1 MMNLE
6 LIVTIVLAMI
16 SFLIPTVY
24 RKITDSANIT
34 NPYIIVAA
42 VILGTI
48 SACVVYCVATLGLMD
63 TLYLVVIYFIV
74 YGFIEITKFLS
85 SQKLK

>member
-1 MMNLE
+1 MNLE
-6 LIVTIVLAMI
+6 IIIATVLAIITATLPLVQKKII
-16 SFLIPTVY
+16 SKTNIPNFHLILLALLAGL
-24 RKITDSANIT
+24 ITAF
-34 NPYIIVAA
+34 
-42 VILGTI
+42 
-48 SACVVYCVATLGLMD
+48 VVYCVATLGLMD

>member
-1 MMNLE
+1 
-6 LIVTIVLAMI
+6 
-16 SFLIPTVY
+16 
-24 RKITDSANIT
+24 
-34 NPYIIVAA
+34 
-42 VILGTI
+42 
-48 SACVVYCVATLGLMD
+48 LMD

>member
-1 MMNLE
+1 MNLE
-6 LIVTIVLAMI
+6 IIITTVLAIVTATLPLVQKKIINKTNIPNLHLVLLALLAG
-16 SFLIPTVY
+16 LIT
-24 RKITDSANIT
+24 AF
-34 NPYIIVAA
+34 
-42 VILGTI
+42 
-48 SACVVYCVATLGLMD
+48 VVYCVATLGLMD

>member
-1 MMNLE
+1 MNLE
-6 LIVTIVLAMI
+6 IIITTVLAIITATLPLAQKKII
-16 SFLIPTVY
+16 SKTNIPNFHLILLALLAGL
-24 RKITDSANIT
+24 ITAF
-34 NPYIIVAA
+34 
-42 VILGTI
+42 
-48 SACVVYCVATLGLMD
+48 VVYCVATLGLMD